1 MVVFVC
7 VCFVAREM
15 TMTTTIL
22 VGQVIAA
29 AADDDNDC
37 HDNNVIAMIVPMVGL
52 FYVAVPLGV
61 PYSDSNP
68 IQSHC
73 RIGVVCRLLTFAL
86 QHHTIHVHWMVTIS
100 RCRRMIVQG
109 TLQALG
115 LGFRKIHSEV
125 SANPPSR

>member
-1 MVVFVC
+1 MAGVWYHLSLTRSDMDVFVC
-7 VCFVAREM
+7 LCFVARGM

-22 VGQVIAA
+22 VGQVIAAAA

-37 HDNNVIAMIVPMVGL
+37 HDNNVIAMIMPMVGL

-73 RIGVVCRLLTFAL
+73 RIGIVCRLLTFAL
-86 QHHTIHVHWMVTIS
+86 QHHTNVDWRVTIS
-100 RCRRMIVQG
+100 
-109 TLQALG
+109 LQAND
-115 LGFRKIHSEV
+115 
-125 SANPPSR
+125 SA